1 MRICL
6 TRTPKQALQRP
17 HRHPASTCAEHTC
30 SPAAYLASVS
40 LKAESFMVV
49 PILVFASTI
58 FLRICRNLMVRA
70 SAWTPAP
77 LLAGYI
83 RHRGTELS
91 MSLSC
96 IPCMC
101 LLPPLFT
108 TALQTLKPILTRGD
122 LRSVCPDNNSLVN
135 RTDSPRWFSGAAG
148 LPPSS
153 GVAGFRWPTFFF
165 SSACP
170 LVAPISRV
178 LIMASI
184 VTVGGTTSR
193 LVLMVAD

>member
-1 MRICL
+1 VKHVHVYPVRSEL
-6 TRTPKQALQRP
+6 RSPLAARP
-17 HRHPASTCAEHTC
+17 LVTLPDSQPILCATGCIHRHAYMSDPYAQTSPAAPSSTSSINMCGHTC

-108 TALQTLKPILTRGD
+108 TALQTLKPILTSQRRPA
-122 LRSVCPDNNSLVN
+122 LSL
-135 RTDSPRWFSGAAG
+135 PR
-148 LPPSS
+148 
-153 GVAGFRWPTFFF
+153 
-165 SSACP
+165 
-170 LVAPISRV
+170 
-178 LIMASI
+178 
-184 VTVGGTTSR
+184 
-193 LVLMVAD
+193 